1 MGAPR
6 ISGRGGGGGGGQ
18 DLGRGGAISQLNMT
32 AGGGG
37 GGGGV
42 LSTFDR
48 SADIFS
54 QWGGMEGVRGW
65 DWIPR
70 PGSDNWNMY

>member
-6 ISGRGGGGGGGQ
+6 ISGRGGGGGGGGGQ

-32 AGGGG
+32 AGG